1 MRGYLELLILAH
13 IAVMVTIGVRGL
25 SHLWRVLHRIEARL
39 ALAHPLDS
47 DRSRVGQILKE
58 AEFEGIE

>member
-1 MRGYLELLILAH
+1 MQGLELLILIH

-25 SHLWRVLHRIEARL
+25 SHLWRVIHRIEARL
-39 ALAHPLDS
+39 AVVHPLPS
-47 DRSRVGQILKE
+47 DAGRQEQIFKE